1 MTSLR
6 KVVTVVDRSGI
17 ENIDDQVAVEEPLQ
31 ILLRKPGDGIQDAV
45 PFSVTMRTP
54 GNDKYLVLGLLFS
67 EGLISRMEEVIQ
79 FESKG
84 PGGNLAYLFMN
95 EDHPIWKKVSER
107 MLLSNSACGVCGKAS
122 LDFMEDIG
130 VYIHSP
136 GRPQV
141 HTDLLFPL
149 IEGIKSEQGTFD
161 KTGGV
166 HAAVLCNP
174 DGEIIKMFEDVGR
187 HNAMDKLVGWGLESG
202 TLPFD
207 QHFVLFSG
215 RTSFE
220 LIQKAHN
227 AGLNIVA
234 SIGAPSSLA
243 IELAEENG
251 ITLVGFLKK
260 ERFNIYHDLNRLIH
274 GEEVI

>member
-1 MTSLR
+1 MTSLNKPV
-6 KVVTVVDRSGI
+6 KVVNRSGI
-17 ENIDDQVAVEEPLQ
+17 KNMEDQIAVEEPLQ
-31 ILLRKPGDGIQDAV
+31 ILLRKPGQGIQEAV

-54 GNDKYLVLGLLFS
+54 GHDKNLVFGLLFS
-67 EGLISRMEEVIQ
+67 EGLISKKEEIIN

-84 PGGNLAYLFMN
+84 PGGNLAYLYMR
-95 EDHPIWKKVSER
+95 EDHPIWTKVSER

-130 VYIHSP
+130 VYLHSP
-136 GRPQV
+136 ARPEVQM
-141 HTDLLFPL
+141 DILFPL
-149 IEGIKSEQGTFD
+149 FESIKTQQGTFD

-166 HAAVLCNP
+166 HAAVLCNT

-187 HNAMDKLVGWGLESG
+187 HNAMDKLIGWGLDQDM
-202 TLPFD
+202 LPFN

-220 LIQKAHN
+220 LMQKAHN
-227 AGLNIVA
+227 AGVNIVA

-243 IELAEENG
+243 IELAEEHG

-274 GEEVI
+274 DEKVI